1 MDSLTE
7 IQQLGETL
15 SNLKQELQ
23 EQESVVSGIKK
34 AIQQLEEV
42 TIPQIMDERNITEVR
57 LSDGSTI
64 KVGDFIQARITPA
77 NEAAAF
83 QWLRDTRNDGIIKN
97 EVKVQLDRGQDD
109 RAQRIMDTLD
119 SDGIPYSYK
128 QSVHPATLKSFITE
142 ALQNPDLAE
151 TLPKDVFSVYEARRV
166 KFKS

>member
-15 SNLKQELQ
+15 SEAKEELKDLET
-23 EQESVVSGIKK
+23 EAAEKK
-34 AIQQLEEV
+34 EFIRQLEEV
-42 TIPQIMDERNITEVR
+42 TIPQIMDERGIEEVR
-57 LSDGSTI
+57 LSNGSTI
-64 KVGDFIQARITPA
+64 KVGDFIQTRITAA

-83 QWLRDTRNDGIIKN
+83 DWLRSTHNDGIIKN
-97 EVKVQLDRGQDD
+97 EIKVSLDRGDDD
-109 RAQRIMDTLD
+109 RVTEAMQALAAMNIDCQH
-119 SDGIPYSYK
+119 K
-128 QSVHPATLKSFITE
+128 QTVHPSTLKAFITE